1 MNFRLAGQIS
11 KQRQEIS
18 KTVDQVNR
26 QIKTLEKE
34 KDQLKG
40 SLLT

>member
-11 KQRQEIS
+11 KQRQDIS
-18 KTVDQVNR
+18 KMVDKHTK
-26 QIKTLEKE
+26 QIKALEKE
-34 KDQLKG
+34 KEQLKG